1 MFKKFLAFFL
11 AMALSAAFAAVDV
24 NNATA
29 VELDGI
35 KGIGPV
41 MSGKILTER
50 KQGNFKSWSDFITRV
65 KGIGQVNAEK
75 FSNQG
80 LTVGGTAFKTEAATS
95 KDKPV
100 ISANPIAAPALK
112 AKVDNKAEVKADVKA
127 DVKATAKVE
136 PAKPAASASK
146 K

>member
-50 KQGNFKSWSDFITRV
+50 KQGNFKNWSDFITRV

-75 FSNQG
+75 FSDQG
-80 LTVGGTAFKTEAATS
+80 LTVAGTAFKIEAAVS

-100 ISANPIAAPALK
+100 TTTNLVAATVQK
-112 AKVDNKAEVKADVKA
+112 AKVETKTQARAEVKTDVKA
-127 DVKATAKVE
+127 NVKVE
-136 PAKPAASASK
+136 AAKPAASASK